1 MVSYIDSPFRY
12 GFQTI
17 PQILINFSLSW
28 FWKRSQ
34 KLRTQTKKLRT
45 FVHPILTARF
55 ELQLVH
61 SPILTPWFDADGKDQ
76 DAVREVCESRVV
88 RLLSWG
94 LGRYSHVSHVIMIF
108 LTIMGCTTNLIWY
121 MGVSENGRNLPCF
134 FLKFIW
140 QTCGFRGKL
149 FSVVPHPKGI

>member
-1 MVSYIDSPFRY
+1 MVLYIDSPFRYGSKFY

-108 LTIMGCTTNLIWY
+108 FDYNGMYNQLDMIYGCVWKWAKFTVFFFEIYMTNLWI
-121 MGVSENGRNLPCF
+121 
-134 FLKFIW
+134 
-140 QTCGFRGKL
+140 
-149 FSVVPHPKGI
+149 